1 MISARF
7 KVTSLTLTLAVV
19 GAFGAL
25 TGCAGQG
32 DIDRTQP
39 DKVLKANLFNV
50 NGSPKIFYF
59 RQTYVG
65 VPPTSGWAF
74 EGTMGSM

>member
-7 KVTSLTLTLAVV
+7 KITSLTLSFVAV

-39 DKVLKANLFNV
+39 DKVLKANLFNAD
-50 NGSPKIFYF
+50 GSPKVFYF

-74 EGTMGSM
+74 EGT